1 MAPPIPI
8 TSSLLHDDPSPPR
21 GPVDW
26 LARTVAEA
34 WLYAPRWSP
43 AKHLQPSMRQRAL
56 DLGGT
61 YFTVRTSD
69 GHRLDALHIPA
80 LPSAP
85 ARTPV
90 LYVHGYMEVKELY
103 LRHAAMLRAS
113 GHSVTM
119 FDMRAHGRSTGR
131 CMAFGA
137 VERHDLT
144 AVIDAASKRG
154 WIGDRVITMG
164 MSFGG
169 ATVLQHAPT
178 DPRVAGVV
186 SLAPFADAP
195 RTLISYR
202 RKYAAFLTERFVFR
216 GFHLAAR
223 RAGFRL
229 ADGSAIDSVR
239 RIDKPVLLVV
249 GERDTNLPP
258 HEHARVL
265 AEACGSKACT
275 LLEVPGADH
284 FNLMARMQSTHQ
296 RELLAF
302 CAGVK

>member
-1 MAPPIPI
+1 MNPPNTIA
-8 TSSLLHDDPSPPR
+8 TDQHYDDPSPAR
-21 GPVDW
+21 GPIDW

-56 DLGGT
+56 DMGGT
-61 YFTVRTSD
+61 YFTVRTTD

-80 LPSAP
+80 LPTVP

-103 LRHAAMLRAS
+103 LRHAAMLRS
-113 GHSVTM
+113 HGHSVTM
-119 FDMRAHGRSTGR
+119 FDMRAHGRSAGR

-137 VERHDLT
+137 AERHDLT
-144 AVIDAASKRG
+144 AVIDAAAKRG
-154 WIGDRVITMG
+154 WLGDRVITMG

-229 ADGSAIDSVR
+229 ADGSAIDCVR

-258 HEHARVL
+258 HEHTRVL
-265 AEACGSKACT
+265 AEACGSKSCK
-275 LLEVPGADH
+275 LLDIPGANH
-284 FNLMARMQSTHQ
+284 FNLMPLMRSRYQ

-302 CAGVK
+302 CADV